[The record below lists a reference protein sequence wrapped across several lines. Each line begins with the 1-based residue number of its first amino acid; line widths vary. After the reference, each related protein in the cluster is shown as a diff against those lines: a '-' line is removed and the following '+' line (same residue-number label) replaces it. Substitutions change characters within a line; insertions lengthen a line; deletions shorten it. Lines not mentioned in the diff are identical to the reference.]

1 MANDIKTGETF
12 GNFRVTSVTT
22 LHEQGETAALL
33 SHGPTGLQWLHFLA
47 DDPVSSCAIGIVTPV
62 TDDCGLPHVL
72 EHMVFTGSKKHPGT
86 DLMRGMMNRTVALR
100 ATLTF
105 KKVRKM
111 ARFGSDSV
119 RVRQTMLRD
128 KGFTSNSFQRIR
140 RCGRGG

>member
-1 MANDIKTGETF
+1 MKKSDYNVSG
-12 GNFRVTSVTT
+12 FRVRRVTQ
-22 LHEQGETAALL
+22 LHECGETAIELVHKA
-33 SHGPTGLQWLHFLA
+33 SGLQWLHFLA

-86 DLMRGMMNRTVALR
+86 DLMRGMMNRTMALR